1 MTKGENTRSSV
12 LDSALALASEDG
24 LAGVTIGR
32 LAERCGLSKSGL
44 FAHFSSKENL
54 QVEILKETIDRFVAQ
69 VVSPALK
76 AARGEA
82 RVQALFDRWMSWPK
96 EFPGGCIFA
105 VAALELDDK
114 PGPAREVLVASQ
126 KDWQAALAT
135 AARIA
140 VEEGHFRSNLD
151 VDQFA
156 HEVYCLGYGYLA
168 VSRLRLH
175 PDGGPHPSRLRA
187 PGPRCARSTPRPPPA
202 SATDPSRPAATPN
215 RATPP
220 RGPRRRD
227 EP

>member
-1 MTKGENTRSSV
+1 MSRMTKGETTRSSV

-76 AARGEA
+76 ASRGEA

-105 VAALELDDK
+105 VAAVELDDK
-114 PGPAREVLVASQ
+114 PGPARDVLVASQ
-126 KDWQAALAT
+126 KDWQATLAT

-156 HEVYCLGYGYLA
+156 HEVYCLGYGHLA

-175 PDGGPHPSRLRA
+175 PDGGARTRRGFERLVRDARA
-187 PGPRCARSTPRPPPA
+187 LGAA
-202 SATDPSRPAATPN
+202 PAARKRN
-215 RATPP
+215 
-220 RGPRRRD
+220 
-227 EP
+227 

>member
-1 MTKGENTRSSV
+1 MSRMTKGETTRNSV

-105 VAALELDDK
+105 VAAVELDDK
-114 PGPAREVLVASQ
+114 PGPARDVLVASQ
-126 KDWQAALAT
+126 KDWQATLAT

-156 HEVYCLGYGYLA
+156 HEVYCMGYGHLA

-175 PDGGPHPSRLRA
+175 PDGGARTRRAFERLVRDARA
-187 PGPRCARSTPRPPPA
+187 LDAG
-202 SATDPSRPAATPN
+202 PAARKRN
-215 RATPP
+215 
-220 RGPRRRD
+220 
-227 EP
+227 

>member
-1 MTKGENTRSSV
+1 MSRMTKGETTRSSV

-105 VAALELDDK
+105 VAAVELDDK

-126 KDWQAALAT
+126 KDWQATLAT

-156 HEVYCLGYGYLA
+156 HEVYCLGYGFLA

-175 PDGGPHPSRLRA
+175 AEGGARTRRAFERLVRDARA
-187 PGPRCARSTPRPPPA
+187 LDAA
-202 SATDPSRPAATPN
+202 PAARKRN
-215 RATPP
+215 
-220 RGPRRRD
+220 
-227 EP
+227 